1 MTKAVDDYDL
11 PLTPAQ
17 TSLATRLTTPV
28 VSQLFSTPLHLLG
41 LAVYNN
47 TGGGVAAHLQTLRET
62 YPETVT
68 LRMLRII
75 PAFSV
80 GGVVNA
86 SLRERWHSAIR

>member
-1 MTKAVDDYDL
+1 MCIRD
-11 PLTPAQ
+11 
-17 TSLATRLTTPV
+17 R
-28 VSQLFSTPLHLLG
+28 
-41 LAVYNN
+41 AVYNN

-86 SLRERWHSAIR
+86 SLRERWHAALERRSFGR

>member
-1 MTKAVDDYDL
+1 MTLSRFRRNLKTL
-11 PLTPAQ
+11 
-17 TSLATRLTTPV
+17 LATRLTTPV

-68 LRMLRII
+68 LRMLRIS

-86 SLRERWHSAIR
+86 SLRERWPALVPAR